1 MPDRTPMDTGQQ
13 EDKIGQVRVLQVL
26 PALEVGGV
34 EKGTVEIAKALI
46 DNNIKSYVLSAGG
59 GLVHE
64 LESNGSRH
72 IELDIGKKTPLS
84 FRHIPT
90 IRHLIQTEKINI
102 LHLRSRMPAWV
113 VYFAWLSLP
122 ESERPKLITTVH
134 GPYSVNGYSA
144 IMMRSEYIIAVSEF
158 IYQYIVKNYPVAKT
172 KKIITISRGVDN
184 AIYHHN
190 FKPTA
195 NWICPWQE
203 SLAIEKKTILTLPGR
218 ITHWKGQMDFI
229 EVVKSL
235 KDKKMPVLGIIAGAA
250 HPKRNKFYQS
260 LIDQVTAY
268 QLQDTVQFIGQRNDM
283 REVMAMSDVVFSLA
297 KIPEAF
303 GRTALEALSLGTPV
317 VAYDHGGASEV
328 LNKLYPK
335 GLTPANDTKMAA
347 DTLMTILRTKPDI
360 NPQNPF
366 TLKRMINETLAV
378 YTSAL

>member
-1 MPDRTPMDTGQQ
+1 MDTGQQ
-13 EDKIGQVRVLQVL
+13 ENKMRQTRILQVL

-59 GLVHE
+59 RLVQE
-64 LESNGSRH
+64 LERNGSRH

-84 FRHIPT
+84 FQHIPA
-90 IRHLIQTEKINI
+90 IRRLIRTEKINI

-113 VYFAWLSLP
+113 VYIAWLSLP

-158 IYQYIVKNYPVAKT
+158 IYRYIVENYPVAKT
-172 KKIITISRGVDN
+172 KKIITIPRGVDN
-184 AIYHHN
+184 TIYHEN

-195 NWICPWQE
+195 DWICPWQE
-203 SLAIEKKTILTLPGR
+203 NLAIEKKTILTLPGR

-229 EVVKSL
+229 EVVKRL
-235 KDKKMPVLGIIAGAA
+235 KDKGMPVFGIIAGAA
-250 HPKRNKFYQS
+250 HPKRKKFYQS

-268 QLQDTVQFIGQRNDM
+268 QLQDTVHFIGQRNDM
-283 REVMAMSDVVFSLA
+283 REVMAISDVVFSLA

-303 GRTALEALSLGTPV
+303 GRSALEALSLGTPV

-328 LNKLYPK
+328 LSKLYPK

-347 DTLMTILRTKPDI
+347 DTLMTILATKPDI